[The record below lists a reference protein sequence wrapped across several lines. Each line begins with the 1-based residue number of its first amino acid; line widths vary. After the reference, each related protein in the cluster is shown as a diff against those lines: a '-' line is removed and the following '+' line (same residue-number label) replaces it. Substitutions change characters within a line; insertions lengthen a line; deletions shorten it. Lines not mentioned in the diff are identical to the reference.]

1 MKECKGNLT
10 SQSVPS
16 TSNTFQQ
23 PADSYKQKYKQ
34 LKAHI
39 AMINLDNQ
47 EKNGCMMTDDKK
59 QVWEDSDDSSDDDE
73 EVKELAFMALGDE
86 SEHLVNGDIASGKW
100 VEITLKKVSNFNST
114 NPEEKLDFLDLLNC
128 DLIYVESILSEK
140 SKSLESMSTEL
151 EYYKTNFANV
161 QDIRLKLQSQVIAY
175 AELVKEN
182 EKLTKTIKQEK
193 TIIDSWTKASKL
205 SYTCDSDQ
213 IPHQM
218 RAIIGGDLST

>member
-86 SEHLVNGDIASGKW
+86 SEHLVNGDVTNGKW
-100 VEITLKKVSNFNST
+100 VEIILKKVSNFNST
-114 NPEEKLDFLDLLNC
+114 NHEEKLDFLDLLNC

-140 SKSLESMSTEL
+140 SKSLESASTEL
-151 EYYKTNFANV
+151 TYYKNNFTNA
-161 QDIRLKLQSQVIAY
+161 QDINLKLKSQESAY
-175 AELVKEN
+175 ASLLKEN
-182 EKLTKTIKQEK
+182 QKLIKTIEDEK
-193 TIIDSWTKASKL
+193 TII
-205 SYTCDSDQ
+205 
-213 IPHQM
+213 
-218 RAIIGGDLST
+218 